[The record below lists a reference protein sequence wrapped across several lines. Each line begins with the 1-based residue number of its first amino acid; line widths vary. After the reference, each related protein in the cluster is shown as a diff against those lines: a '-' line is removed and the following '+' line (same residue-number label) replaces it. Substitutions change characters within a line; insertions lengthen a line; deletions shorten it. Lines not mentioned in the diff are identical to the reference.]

1 MYSRAGWPGR
11 SRGSKG
17 TGIGPGRYSPRES
30 YYRQTL
36 VISVESTYL
45 EKLSEE
51 LAHHGL
57 ESWIMTP
64 PGRIPSL
71 YVTNPGARAMED
83 SVYAVQGSDGIW
95 WFWWS
100 WAERI
105 SVVDD
110 IDRAATTI
118 ARVLA

>member
-1 MYSRAGWPGR
+1 
-11 SRGSKG
+11 
-17 TGIGPGRYSPRES
+17 
-30 YYRQTL
+30 
-36 VISVESTYL
+36 VESTYL

-51 LAHHGL
+51 LVHHGL

-64 PGRIPSL
+64 PGRVPSL

-118 ARVLA
+118 SRVLRH